1 MGGKVTSLPGINSFR
16 GRYLCIALPISL
28 ALLFIAYLG
37 YSDIEQARTLLLSF
51 YQRVMGNEQ
60 QLHLINEILQQII
73 TWIMLIT
80 AAAILLAGATYL
92 LSHYLL
98 LKPLTETINAIQQ
111 DDGDN
116 ISLPRHPVRETHNLS
131 EALGQLVKR
140 MQSRHSRLD
149 HMAHHDTLTSLPNRA
164 LFRDRLVHALHLSE
178 RQNHLLSIMFLDLDG
193 FKYIND
199 SLGHAVG
206 DQLLIAVSDRLRI
219 TVRESDTVA
228 RLGGD
233 EFAIL
238 LEFFGD
244 HSEASKMA
252 EKILL
257 AFKPPFILNNHEFYI
272 STSIGVSLSPTDDT
286 DPDRLI
292 QAADAAMYEAKRAGK
307 GTYRFYAKEMTQQ
320 AAEHLELE
328 NCLRSAVLNEEF
340 EFHFCPIANTKTLQ
354 IEGYEAL
361 LRWRKSDQE
370 ILSPRSFLKQ
380 LEETGLMAQVVENL
394 LKDVIEI
401 QSAFSACGAENL
413 FIAVNLSP
421 SFLINDQQSTILLS
435 ELISGRL
442 SSSQLML
449 EVTEDALSKD
459 PESALETLNKL
470 KALGVRIALDD
481 FGVGQSSLSHLR
493 RFPFDIVKIDR
504 VFIRDVVMDE
514 NDANL
519 AKAVIQLGHA
529 FNIEVIGEGVENSGQ
544 LEFLQAHGC
553 DSVQGYL
560 LSYPIQKNELL
571 STVRSKYLTES
582 SQIEMK
588 YEALERMKGREPS

>member
-1 MGGKVTSLPGINSFR
+1 MIKIGNKVMLMPGIDSFK
-16 GRYLCIALPISL
+16 GRYLYL
-28 ALLFIAYLG
+28 ALLFSFSLLIIAYIG
-37 YSDIEQARTLLLSF
+37 YSNIEQASQLLLTS
-51 YQRVMGNEQ
+51 YQHITGEGTSHTANQ
-60 QLHLINEILQQII
+60 QLAQLNELIQQTLFWII
-73 TWIMLIT
+73 LIT
-80 AAAILLAGATYL
+80 TAAILLISYFYI
-92 LSHYLL
+92 LSHRLI

-111 DDGDN
+111 GGESS
-116 ISLPRHPVRETHNLS
+116 IELSLPQQPASETRHLV
-131 EALGQLVKR
+131 EALRGLINN
-140 MQSRHSRLD
+140 MESRHSKLD
-149 HMAHHDTLTSLPNRA
+149 HMAHHDALTGLPNRT

-178 RQNHLLSIMFLDLDG
+178 RQNHLLSVMFLDLDG

-206 DQLLIAVSDRLRI
+206 DQLLIAVAERLRI

-257 AFKPPFILNNHEFYI
+257 AFKPPFILNDQEFYI
-272 STSIGVSLSPTDDT
+272 STSIGVALSPTDDT
-286 DPDRLI
+286 NSDRLI

-307 GTYRFYAKEMTQQ
+307 GTYRFYAKEMTEH
-320 AAEHLELE
+320 AVEHLELE
-328 NCLRSAVLNEEF
+328 NRLRQAVIAGEF
-340 EFHFCPIANTKTLQ
+340 EFHFSAIAKTDNLQ

-370 ILSPRSFLKQ
+370 ILSPESFLRQ
-380 LEETGLMAQVVENL
+380 LEETGLMAQVVEQL
-394 LKDVIEI
+394 LEDVIEM
-401 QSAFSACGAENL
+401 QAAFRTYGAKDL

-421 SFLINDQQSTILLS
+421 SFLINDHQSIILLS

-442 SSSQLML
+442 SPHQLML
-449 EVTEDALSKD
+449 EVTEEALAKK
-459 PESALETLNKL
+459 PEIALETLNKL

-493 RFPFDIVKIDR
+493 RFPFDVVKIDR
-504 VFIRDVVMDE
+504 EFVRDVAMDE

-544 LEFLQAHGC
+544 LDFLRKHHC

-560 LSYPIQKNELL
+560 LSYPITKEEVLN
-571 STVRSKYLTES
+571 SVRTKYQAKE
-582 SQIEMK
+582 Q
-588 YEALERMKGREPS
+588 

>member
-1 MGGKVTSLPGINSFR
+1 MRRSGNKILLLPGADSFR
-16 GRYLCIALPISL
+16 GRYLYFALPISL
-28 ALLFIAYLG
+28 SLLFIAYLG
-37 YSDIEQARTLLLSF
+37 YNDIEQARALLIATYKQVTDVSS
-51 YQRVMGNEQ
+51 NQ
-60 QLHLINEILQQII
+60 QLLQLNTILQQIFF
-73 TWIMLIT
+73 WIMLIT
-80 AAAILLAGATYL
+80 AAAILLIGYLYL
-92 LSHYLL
+92 LSHHLL
-98 LKPLTETINAIQQ
+98 LKPLTETIRVIQQ
-111 DDGDN
+111 EEGIN
-116 ISLPRHPVRETHNLS
+116 SNLSFPQHPVSETHNLA
-131 EALGQLVKR
+131 EALLQLIKR
-140 MQSRHSRLD
+140 MQNRHSRLN
-149 HMAHHDTLTSLPNRA
+149 HMAHHDMLTGLPNRT

-178 RQNHLLSIMFLDLDG
+178 RQNHLLSVMFLDLDG

-206 DQLLIAVSDRLRI
+206 DQLLMAVADRLRI
-219 TVRESDTVA
+219 TIRESDTVA

-238 LEFFGD
+238 LEFLGD

-252 EKILL
+252 DKVLL
-257 AFKPPFILNNHEFYI
+257 AFKPPFILNDHEFYI
-272 STSIGVSLSPTDDT
+272 STSIGVALSPTDDT

-292 QAADAAMYEAKRAGK
+292 QAADAAMYEAKRGGK
-307 GTYRFYAKEMTQQ
+307 STYRFYAKEMTQQ

-328 NCLRSAVLNEEF
+328 NQLRVAVINHEF
-340 EFHFCPIANTKTLQ
+340 EFHFCPIANTNSLQ

-370 ILSPRSFLKQ
+370 ILSPRSFLQ
-380 LEETGLMAQVVENL
+380 RLEETGLMAQVFEDL
-394 LKDVIEI
+394 LDDVIEM
-401 QSAFSACGAENL
+401 QTAFRDSGKEDL

-442 SSSQLML
+442 SPQQLML
-449 EVTEDALSKD
+449 EVTEDALAKK

-493 RFPFDIVKIDR
+493 RFPFDVVKIDR
-504 VFIRDVVMDE
+504 EFVRNVVMDE

-529 FNIEVIGEGVENSGQ
+529 LNIEVIGEGVENSGQ
-544 LEFLQAHGC
+544 LNFLRELGC

-560 LSYPIQKNELL
+560 LSYPTPKDEVLGLVQ
-571 STVRSKYLTES
+571 SRDQSKAS
-582 SQIEMK
+582 
-588 YEALERMKGREPS
+588 

>member
-1 MGGKVTSLPGINSFR
+1 MKKIGSKVMPLSGIDSFR
-16 GRYLCIALPISL
+16 SRYLRLALPISL
-28 ALLFIAYLG
+28 MLIFIAYLG
-37 YSDIEQARTLLLSF
+37 YSDIEQARTLLLIS
-51 YQRVMGNEQ
+51 YQQITGESGSQ
-60 QLHLINEILQQII
+60 QLLSLNEILQQVFFWII
-73 TWIMLIT
+73 LIT
-80 AAAILLAGATYL
+80 IAAILLAGSLYF
-92 LSHYLL
+92 LSHHLL
-98 LKPLTETINAIQQ
+98 LKPLTETIRAIQQ
-111 DDGDN
+111 EEGTSN
-116 ISLPRHPVRETHNLS
+116 KFPLPQHPISETLNLA
-131 EALGQLVKR
+131 EALEQLVKR
-140 MQSRHSRLD
+140 MQSRHSKLD
-149 HMAHHDTLTSLPNRA
+149 HMAHHDTLTGLPNRA

-178 RQNHLLSIMFLDLDG
+178 RQNHLLSVMFLDLDG

-206 DQLLIAVSDRLRI
+206 DQLLIAVADRLRI

-257 AFKPPFILNNHEFYI
+257 AFKPPFILNDREFYI
-272 STSIGVSLSPTDDT
+272 STSIGVALSPTDDS
-286 DPDRLI
+286 DSDRLI

-307 GTYRFYAKEMTQQ
+307 GTYRFYAKEMTQE
-320 AAEHLELE
+320 AAKHLELE
-328 NCLRSAVLNEEF
+328 NRLRVAVINNEF
-340 EFHFCPIANTKTLQ
+340 EFHFCPIANTNSLQ

-370 ILSPRSFLKQ
+370 ILSPRSFLRQ
-380 LEETGLMAQVVENL
+380 LEETGLMAQVVEQL
-394 LKDVIEI
+394 LKDVISM
-401 QSAFSACGAENL
+401 QATFRAYGAENL

-442 SSSQLML
+442 SPHQLML
-449 EVTEDALSKD
+449 EVTEEALAKN

-493 RFPFDIVKIDR
+493 RFPFDVVKIDR
-504 VFIRDVVMDE
+504 GFVRDVVMDE

-544 LEFLQAHGC
+544 LEFLREHGC

-560 LSYPIQKNELL
+560 LSYPTPKDEILD
-571 STVRSKYLTES
+571 SVRAEYSA
-582 SQIEMK
+582 
-588 YEALERMKGREPS
+588 EAS

>member
-1 MGGKVTSLPGINSFR
+1 MRDSGNKILSLPGANSFR
-16 GRYLCIALPISL
+16 GRYLYLALPISL
-28 ALLFIAYLG
+28 SLLFIAYLG
-37 YSDIEQARTLLLSF
+37 YNDIEQARALLIAAYKQITGASS
-51 YQRVMGNEQ
+51 NQ
-60 QLHLINEILQQII
+60 QLLQLNAILQQIFL
-73 TWIMLIT
+73 WMMLIT
-80 AAAILLAGATYL
+80 AAAILLIGYLYL
-92 LSHYLL
+92 LSHHLL
-98 LKPLTETINAIQQ
+98 LKPLTETIRVIQQ
-111 DDGDN
+111 EEGIN
-116 ISLPRHPVRETHNLS
+116 SNLSFPQHSISETHNLA
-131 EALGQLVKR
+131 EALLQLIKR
-140 MQSRHSRLD
+140 MQNRHSKLN
-149 HMAHHDTLTSLPNRA
+149 HMAHHDMLTGLPNRA

-178 RQNHLLSIMFLDLDG
+178 RQNHLLSVMFLDLDG

-206 DQLLIAVSDRLRI
+206 DQLLMAVADRLRI
-219 TVRESDTVA
+219 TIRESDTVA

-238 LEFFGD
+238 LEFLGD

-252 EKILL
+252 DKVLL
-257 AFKPPFILNNHEFYI
+257 AFKPPFILNDHEFYI
-272 STSIGVSLSPTDDT
+272 STSIGVALSPTDDT

-292 QAADAAMYEAKRAGK
+292 QAADAAMYEAKRGGK

-328 NCLRSAVLNEEF
+328 NQLRVAVINHEF
-340 EFHFCPIANTKTLQ
+340 EFHFCPIANTHTLQ

-370 ILSPRSFLKQ
+370 ILSPRSFLQ
-380 LEETGLMAQVVENL
+380 RLEETGLMAQVFEDL
-394 LKDVIEI
+394 LDDVIEM
-401 QSAFSACGAENL
+401 QTAFRDSGKENL

-442 SSSQLML
+442 SPHQLML
-449 EVTEDALSKD
+449 EVTEEALAKK

-504 VFIRDVVMDE
+504 EFVRNVVMDE

-529 FNIEVIGEGVENSGQ
+529 LNIEVIGEGVENSGQ
-544 LEFLQAHGC
+544 LNFLRELDC

-560 LSYPIQKNELL
+560 LSYPTPKDEILDL
-571 STVRSKYLTES
+571 VRSKDQTKTS
-582 SQIEMK
+582 
-588 YEALERMKGREPS
+588 

>member
-1 MGGKVTSLPGINSFR
+1 MPLSGIDSFR
-16 GRYLCIALPISL
+16 GRYLCFALPIGL
-28 ALLFIAYLG
+28 ALIFIAYLG
-37 YSDIEQARTLLLSF
+37 YSDIEQARALLLIS
-51 YQRVMGNEQ
+51 YQQITGESSSQ
-60 QLHLINEILQQII
+60 QLLQLNSILQQVFFWII
-73 TWIMLIT
+73 LIT
-80 AAAILLAGATYL
+80 AAAILLTGGLYL
-92 LSHYLL
+92 LSHHLL
-98 LKPLTETINAIQQ
+98 LKPLTETIHAIQQ
-111 DDGDN
+111 EEGGSN
-116 ISLPRHPVRETHNLS
+116 KFPSPRHPISETDNLS
-131 EALGQLVKR
+131 KALRQLINR
-140 MQSRHSRLD
+140 MQSRHSKLD
-149 HMAHHDTLTSLPNRA
+149 HMAHHDTLTGLPNRA

-178 RQNHLLSIMFLDLDG
+178 RQNHLLSVMFLDLDG

-206 DQLLIAVSDRLRI
+206 DQLLIAVADRLRV

-252 EKILL
+252 EKVLL
-257 AFKPPFILNNHEFYI
+257 AFKPPFILNDHEFYI
-272 STSIGVSLSPTDDT
+272 STSIGVALSPTDDT
-286 DPDRLI
+286 DSDRLI

-320 AAEHLELE
+320 AAKHLELE
-328 NCLRSAVLNEEF
+328 NQLRVAVINHEF
-340 EFHFCPIANTKTLQ
+340 EFHFCPIANTNSLQ

-370 ILSPRSFLKQ
+370 ILSPRSFLQQ
-380 LEETGLMAQVVENL
+380 LEETGLMAQVVEHL
-394 LKDVIEI
+394 LEDVISM
-401 QSAFSACGAENL
+401 QATFRSCGAENL

-442 SSSQLML
+442 SPHQLML
-449 EVTEDALSKD
+449 EVTEEALAKN

-470 KALGVRIALDD
+470 KSLGVRIALDD

-493 RFPFDIVKIDR
+493 CFPFDVVKIDR
-504 VFIRDVVMDE
+504 VFVRDVVMDE

-544 LEFLQAHGC
+544 LEFLREHGC

-560 LSYPIQKNELL
+560 LSYPTPKDEILD
-571 STVRSKYLTES
+571 SVRAKYHAKAS
-582 SQIEMK
+582 
-588 YEALERMKGREPS
+588 

>member
-1 MGGKVTSLPGINSFR
+1 MKKIGSKVIPLSGIDSFR
-16 GRYLCIALPISL
+16 GRYLRLALPISL
-28 ALLFIAYLG
+28 MLIFIAYLG
-37 YSDIEQARTLLLSF
+37 YSDIEQARTLLLIS
-51 YQRVMGNEQ
+51 YQQIAGENSSQ
-60 QLHLINEILQQII
+60 QLLPLNEILQQVFFWII
-73 TWIMLIT
+73 LIT
-80 AAAILLAGATYL
+80 TAAILLAGGLYL
-92 LSHYLL
+92 LSHHLL
-98 LKPLTETINAIQQ
+98 LKPLTETIRAIQQ
-111 DDGDN
+111 EEGTSN
-116 ISLPRHPVRETHNLS
+116 KFPLPQHPISETLNLA
-131 EALGQLVKR
+131 EALEQLVKR
-140 MQSRHSRLD
+140 MQNRHSKLD
-149 HMAHHDTLTSLPNRA
+149 HMAHHDTLTGLPNRA

-178 RQNHLLSIMFLDLDG
+178 RQNHLLSVMFLDLDG

-206 DQLLIAVSDRLRI
+206 DQLLIAVADRLRI

-257 AFKPPFILNNHEFYI
+257 AFKPPFILNDHEFYI
-272 STSIGVSLSPTDDT
+272 STSIGVALSPTDDS
-286 DPDRLI
+286 DSDRLI

-307 GTYRFYAKEMTQQ
+307 GTYRFYAKEMTQE
-320 AAEHLELE
+320 AAKHLELE
-328 NCLRSAVLNEEF
+328 NQLRVAVINNEF
-340 EFHFCPIANTKTLQ
+340 EFHFSPIANTNSLQ

-370 ILSPRSFLKQ
+370 ILSPRSFLRQ
-380 LEETGLMAQVVENL
+380 LEETGLMAQVVEQL
-394 LKDVIEI
+394 LKDVISM
-401 QSAFSACGAENL
+401 QASFRAYGAENL

-442 SSSQLML
+442 SPHQLML
-449 EVTEDALSKD
+449 EVTEEALAKN

-493 RFPFDIVKIDR
+493 RFPFDVVKIDR
-504 VFIRDVVMDE
+504 VFVRDVVMDE

-544 LEFLQAHGC
+544 LEFLREYGC

-560 LSYPIQKNELL
+560 LSYPTPKDEILD
-571 STVRSKYLTES
+571 SVRAKYHTKAS
-582 SQIEMK
+582 
-588 YEALERMKGREPS
+588 

>member
-1 MGGKVTSLPGINSFR
+1 MRRSGSKVLPLPGANSFR
-16 GRYLCIALPISL
+16 GRYLYLALPISL
-28 ALLFIAYLG
+28 TLLFIAYLG
-37 YSDIEQARTLLLSF
+37 YSDIEQARTLLLAT
-51 YQRVMGNEQ
+51 YQQITGVSGSQPLLQMNA
-60 QLHLINEILQQII
+60 LLQQIFL
-73 TWIMLIT
+73 WIMLIT
-80 AAAILLAGATYL
+80 AAAILFIGYLYL
-92 LSHYLL
+92 LSHRLL
-98 LKPLTETINAIQQ
+98 LKPLTETIRVIRQEEGAN
-111 DDGDN
+111 
-116 ISLPRHPVRETHNLS
+116 SNLS
-131 EALGQLVKR
+131 FPQHPISETRNLAEALVELMKR
-140 MQSRHSRLD
+140 MQNRHSKLK
-149 HMAHHDTLTSLPNRA
+149 HMAHHDMLTSLPNRT

-178 RQNHLLSIMFLDLDG
+178 RQNHLLSVMFLDLDG

-219 TVRESDTVA
+219 TIRESDTVA

-238 LEFFGD
+238 LEFLGD

-257 AFKPPFILNNHEFYI
+257 AFKPPFILNDHEFYI
-272 STSIGVSLSPTDDT
+272 STSIGVALSPTDDT
-286 DPDRLI
+286 DPDCLI

-307 GTYRFYAKEMTQQ
+307 STYRFYAREMTQQ

-328 NCLRSAVLNEEF
+328 NQLRVAVINHEF
-340 EFHFCPIANTKTLQ
+340 EFHFCPIANTKTLR

-370 ILSPRSFLKQ
+370 ILSPRSFLQ
-380 LEETGLMAQVVENL
+380 RLEETGLMAQVFEGL
-394 LKDVIEI
+394 MDDVI
-401 QSAFSACGAENL
+401 QMQAAFRSSGEKDL

-421 SFLINDQQSTILLS
+421 SFLINDQQSTLLLS
-435 ELISGRL
+435 DLISGRL
-442 SSSQLML
+442 SPHQLML
-449 EVTEDALSKD
+449 EVTEEALAKN

-493 RFPFDIVKIDR
+493 RFPFDVVKIDR
-504 VFIRDVVMDE
+504 EFVRDVVMDE

-529 FNIEVIGEGVENSGQ
+529 LNIEVIGEGVENSGQ
-544 LEFLQAHGC
+544 LNFLREHGC

-560 LSYPIQKNELL
+560 LSYPTPKDEILNL
-571 STVRSKYLTES
+571 VRSRAQVKAS
-582 SQIEMK
+582 
-588 YEALERMKGREPS
+588 